1 MVSHRLTVLLGVA
14 VCMALL
20 MAAQRSSPL
29 FLDVIIRSIEW
40 LARAPMILTLV
51 VALLVLTAAA
61 GAWAMV
67 VGIKEG
73 KRTRISRR
81 RKSRA

>member
-1 MVSHRLTVLLGVA
+1 MVSHRLTALLGVA

-40 LARAPMILTLV
+40 LATVPIILIFV
-51 VALLVLTAAA
+51 SALLVLTAAA
-61 GAWAMV
+61 GAWATVLGM
-67 VGIKEG
+67 KEG
-73 KRTRISRR
+73 KRIRISRR